1 MNWQKFKW
9 KQIVAGFAATLI
21 ILFLGNYM
29 WHRTAVERPLIQ
41 VLLQDEAVEDAV
53 FHSDGR
59 NSRVEV
65 EVKDVQRFADAARR
79 ITDTVK
85 KMQPTTQVIFVD
97 NSNDLLSDLYEEFHF
112 AVFEARANG
121 NFVQMN
127 DSFLNEVQDN
137 GLSAYRLEVDNEAIY
152 VQLHLGDAYLY
163 RVVSLEVTAK

>member
-21 ILFLGNYM
+21 ILLLGNYM

-41 VLLQDEAVEDAV
+41 VLLQDEAVEEAV

-65 EVKDVQRFADAARR
+65 KLKAVPRFAEAARR
-79 ITDTVK
+79 INATVK

-97 NSNDLLSDLYEEFHF
+97 NSNDLLNDLYDELHF
-112 AVFEARANG
+112 AVFEAKVNG

-127 DSFLNEVQDN
+127 NGFLQAVKYA
-137 GLSAYRLEVDNEAIY
+137 GLSEYRLEVDNEAIY
-152 VQLHLGDAYLY
+152 LQLHYGDVYLY
-163 RVVSLEVTAK
+163 RVVALEVTAK

>member
-9 KQIVAGFAATLI
+9 RQIVAGFAATLI
-21 ILFLGNYM
+21 ILLIGNYM

-41 VLLQDEAVEDAV
+41 VLLQDEAVEEAV

-65 EVKDVQRFADAARR
+65 KVRDVPRFANAARR
-79 ITDTVK
+79 INATVK

-97 NSNDLLSDLYEEFHF
+97 SSNDRLSDLYDELHF
-112 AVFEARANG
+112 AVFEAKVNG
-121 NFVQMN
+121 SFVQMN
-127 DSFLNEVQDN
+127 DSFLHVIKHA
-137 GLSAYRLEVDNEAIY
+137 GLSDYRLEVSNEAIY